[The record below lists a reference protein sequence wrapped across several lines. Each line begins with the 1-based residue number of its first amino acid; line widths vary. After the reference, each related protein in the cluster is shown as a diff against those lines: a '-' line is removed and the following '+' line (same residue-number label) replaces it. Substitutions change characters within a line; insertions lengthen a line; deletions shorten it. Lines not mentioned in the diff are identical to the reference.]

1 MIPVV
6 LEGDTDVPVVSRLFE
21 LVGLELGTVYGLRG
35 KNLLDQRLPA
45 YNNAARHS
53 QWFALRDLNGD
64 APCAAGL
71 VEALLPHRAA
81 GMCLRIAV
89 RATESWLLADR
100 DRMSEF
106 LSVPVHRIP
115 ADPEAI
121 DNPKLYLVNLA
132 RRSRKRASRE
142 DMVPAPGT
150 TARVGPGYSARI
162 IEFASKIWRP
172 EVARA
177 ASPSLARCMA
187 ALRGLER

>member
-6 LEGDTDVPVVSRLFE
+6 LEGDTDVPVVGRLFE
-21 LVGLELGTVYGLRG
+21 MAGLELGTVYGLRG
-35 KNLLDQRLPA
+35 KNWLDQKLPA
-45 YNNAARHS
+45 YNNAARHT

-71 VEALLPHRAA
+71 VELLLPARAA

-89 RATESWLLADR
+89 RASESWLLADR
-100 DRMSEF
+100 DRMAEF
-106 LSVPVHRIP
+106 LSVPAYRIP
-115 ADPEAI
+115 ADPDAI
-121 DNPKLYLVNLA
+121 DNPKLHLVNLA
-132 RRSRKRASRE
+132 RKSRRRAIRE

-162 IEFASKIWRP
+162 IEFASEIWRP

-177 ASPSLARCMA
+177 ASPSLARCIA
-187 ALRGLER
+187 ALQAVDL